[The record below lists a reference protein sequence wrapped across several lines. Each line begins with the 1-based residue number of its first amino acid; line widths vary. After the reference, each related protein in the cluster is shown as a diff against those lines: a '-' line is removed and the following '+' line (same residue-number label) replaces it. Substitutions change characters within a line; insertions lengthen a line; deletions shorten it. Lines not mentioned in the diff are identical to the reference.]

1 MCYKKTEWIIFLLAK
16 KQKRAEPE
24 LTDFEVPTSFWW
36 EFKYLSE
43 SLLEN
48 VNGEFHRTDHVKKSM

>member
-1 MCYKKTEWIIFLLAK
+1 MKADFFFFPLAK

-24 LTDFEVPTSFWW
+24 LTDFEAPTSFWW

-43 SLLEN
+43 SLMEN
-48 VNGEFHRTDHVKKSM
+48 VNGECNRNNHVKTYT